1 MLNIIKLKQKYIF
14 SGNPARKFPFS
25 SPFILKKVL
34 LRSKMTS
41 LFEPFGAE
49 KGNVYLPACSFE
61 RAAHS
66 MPRFMISSASGTSK
80 SLASWQSEE

>member
-41 LFEPFGAE
+41 LFKPSGAE
-49 KGNVYLPACSFE
+49 KGNVYLPAQRNAYIGLF
-61 RAAHS
+61 
-66 MPRFMISSASGTSK
+66 PRFRPAENG
-80 SLASWQSEE
+80 LLL